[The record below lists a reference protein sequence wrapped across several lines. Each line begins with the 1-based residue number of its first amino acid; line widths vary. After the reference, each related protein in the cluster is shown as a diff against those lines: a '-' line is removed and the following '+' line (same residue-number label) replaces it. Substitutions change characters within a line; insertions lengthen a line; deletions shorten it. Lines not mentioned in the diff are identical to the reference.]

1 MRIAHVITRMIV
13 GGAQENTLLNCLG
26 LMQEF
31 NDDVLLITGPSKGP
45 EGDLLES
52 DRAGR
57 LPVRTLNSLQRSI
70 HPRDFMAVGQIS
82 QVLREFRPDVVH
94 THSAKA
100 GFLGRAAAWRC
111 HVPAVLHTVHGAPF
125 HPYQPW
131 LTRWSFIQLERWA
144 AKRCHRLI
152 CVADAMRELMVKAG
166 VANRKKFTTIYSG
179 MEVEPF
185 LRCHETRQVA
195 RNELGIDESQI
206 VVGKIA
212 RLFHL
217 KGHQYLLEAAQRAIA
232 KNPRLCFLLVG
243 DGVLRPQI
251 QLRLRQLGIEN
262 HFLLTGLVPPERIP
276 YYLSCMDMVAH
287 TSLREG
293 LARALPQALIAGK
306 PVISYD
312 VDGAQEVVINGQTGF
327 LLPPK
332 SISELANAI
341 LQLAADEQLRQ
352 RLGQGGTIRCTQQ
365 FNHRTMTRRIRELY
379 LEVLAKT

>member
-293 LARALPQALIAGK
+293 LARALPQAMIAGK